1 MRRMGVP
8 FLRGA
13 VLGHEIA
20 GYSVVNSPV
29 SPWKDAGMVVAL
41 LASEYAHSP
50 TILATFAACAVIPAV
65 VGRPWTLLLPVALI
79 VSVLAAGL
87 SSWVYERVPEDIQAG
102 IFIGAGCGLVAGT
115 LALLARQWIAR
126 LRAPGAGAGH

>member
-1 MRRMGVP
+1 
-8 FLRGA
+8 
-13 VLGHEIA
+13 
-20 GYSVVNSPV
+20 
-29 SPWKDAGMVVAL
+29 MVVAL

-79 VSVLAAGL
+79 VGVLAAGL

-102 IFIGAGCGLVAGT
+102 IFIGAASGSWLGRWRSSRGSGSPACVRQAPVLVVEDVAE
-115 LALLARQWIAR
+115 
-126 LRAPGAGAGH
+126 RASSAEL